1 MPRALYANHKWLPRA
16 FNAAVSVQSPILKT
30 GRAGRLSGHGCIRT
44 PSRGSRTP
52 HLAVTVSLAN
62 SLFTTTQELDHRLGI
77 IGFTLVTGRS
87 SGSQAPRDTAVA
99 NRRPFRIIIATSRV
113 FLSHSQ
119 PPRGAGTDQP
129 LRASVR
135 DRARFFRRLTRLRAV
150 SAGLAVAMY
159 VGPPGQPLSPIV
171 ESTYL
176 QRPSALA
183 RRNLGNLS
191 VASEGC
197 RDRLSAQP
205 GIAVSLCQ
213 AQASI
218 GNWAGRST
226 VIRPNTR
233 RGWESPA
240 VAKHAKWQR

>member
-135 DRARFFRRLTRLRAV
+135 DRARFFRRLTRLRRSQLGCSGDV
-150 SAGLAVAMY
+150 CWPSGSTPVPHSRID
-159 VGPPGQPLSPIV
+159 VPPAATSTCKK
-171 ESTYL
+171 ESWKL
-176 QRPSALA
+176 
-183 RRNLGNLS
+183 
-191 VASEGC
+191 VC
-197 RDRLSAQP
+197 RIGRLS
-205 GIAVSLCQ
+205 
-213 AQASI
+213 
-218 GNWAGRST
+218 
-226 VIRPNTR
+226 
-233 RGWESPA
+233 
-240 VAKHAKWQR
+240 